1 MQRISADVPP
11 WWAVL
16 SSSCGTL
23 ANTGWRLTAAVVFIC
38 ATQLQAKTPRRDPN
52 LRVPR
57 ASHLWGRPL
66 APYHTGEAFRTRDW
80 GQAEQAQEG

>member
-1 MQRISADVPP
+1 MRPMPRQAVSVIASHMCAECHVQRISADVPP
-11 WWAVL
+11 WWAAL

-52 LRVPR
+52 LR
-57 ASHLWGRPL
+57 
-66 APYHTGEAFRTRDW
+66 
-80 GQAEQAQEG
+80 QAEQAQEG